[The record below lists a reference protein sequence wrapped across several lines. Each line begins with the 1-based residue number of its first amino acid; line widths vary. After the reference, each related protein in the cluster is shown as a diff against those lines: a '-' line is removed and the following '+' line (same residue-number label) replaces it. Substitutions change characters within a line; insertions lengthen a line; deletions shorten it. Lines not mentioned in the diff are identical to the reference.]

1 MVLCILNKEKKPN
14 ACWIKYYKVSV
25 FSGDPAILR
34 LNEKG
39 NLKNYKNK
47 LLNEKGKLKN
57 YKNQVLDTRWILD
70 TRMDVIRII

>member
-1 MVLCILNKEKKPN
+1 M
-14 ACWIKYYKVSV
+14 